1 MGWTDE
7 FSYPD
12 TSCVGAVDWGA
23 SVIMIVIYLCEQA
36 QLFAVT
42 TTICAL
48 PYYSLADSIFL
59 SDQILKTKH

>member
-1 MGWTDE
+1 
-7 FSYPD
+7 
-12 TSCVGAVDWGA
+12 
-23 SVIMIVIYLCEQA
+23 MIVIYLCEQA